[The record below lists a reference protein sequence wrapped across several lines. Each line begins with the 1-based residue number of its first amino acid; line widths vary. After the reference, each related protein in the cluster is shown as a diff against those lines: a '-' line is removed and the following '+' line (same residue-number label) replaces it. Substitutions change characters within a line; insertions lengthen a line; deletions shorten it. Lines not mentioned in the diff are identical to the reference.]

1 MCVCFQ
7 GQKNDIQIPE
17 VFLTLGAPGDNVV
30 IPLSPVVGRPLSLDL
45 NLVPKKDAQPGHCSS
60 SHASP
65 TKAHSRPSSPYCGKA
80 YSETCPD
87 EKGKLL
93 ITSANPDE
101 DCSSSKEKIH
111 HSTQMPKGKA
121 QGEKCKGASGKAKE
135 KAEQG
140 KGKGFG
146 KKYMKNCII

>member
-1 MCVCFQ
+1 MCFQ

-45 NLVPKKDAQPGHCSS
+45 NLVPKKDAQPIHCSPS
-60 SHASP
+60 NTSP
-65 TKAHSRPSSPYCGKA
+65 KKAHSRPSSPYCGKA
-80 YSETCPD
+80 DPCPD

-93 ITSANPDE
+93 TNSVSPDE
-101 DCSSSKEKIH
+101 DCSTSNEKIH
-111 HSTQMPKGKA
+111 HSAQMPKGNA
-121 QGEKCKGASGKAKE
+121 QGEKCKGGSGKAKE

-140 KGKGFG
+140 KGKGLG
-146 KKYMKNCII
+146 RKIKSIVSNN